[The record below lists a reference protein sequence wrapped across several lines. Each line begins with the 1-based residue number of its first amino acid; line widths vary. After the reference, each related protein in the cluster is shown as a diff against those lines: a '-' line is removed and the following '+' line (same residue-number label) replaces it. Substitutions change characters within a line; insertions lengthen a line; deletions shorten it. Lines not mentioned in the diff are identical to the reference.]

1 MSLGLRI
8 PLALGCLA
16 ILIAPPAVGAA
27 RFTVCLFSFN
37 SPDEV
42 AVFRSWLPPA
52 DFEMVDLTPALLPT
66 QMASAARKE
75 REGADEE
82 SWLLDLCRPD
92 LQCDI
97 VVYSGEFAGRFFGAY
112 GASLSLQAMEEAACA
127 SRCGGL
133 FHAPREVFL
142 LGCNTL
148 ATKDQDHR
156 SPAEYLQV
164 LLEHGFDRPSAE
176 RAVEMRYG
184 PLGPSFREALRRI
197 FAGVPRLYG
206 FSSVAPQAPY
216 SVPRLERYFRV
227 KGDYA
232 RWLERAGRSE
242 VRNRELFAAFAGTDI
257 AQTSGLGP
265 VDPAAHD
272 RERLCALYDETRSL
286 AVRLR
291 IVGELLRREDMLS
304 FVPTIEVFFNRHP
317 AQLFQGEARVL
328 FEAIQANEEA
338 RRRVVGLVRDLGISA
353 SRLELAHLA
362 HHLGWMDD
370 EEFRALALDTA
381 RQLLARPLSSDAVD
395 IVCEI
400 VRRQPIGDAIA
411 VDDFPPG
418 TFAVAEGLRMVDCLR
433 PADRQVSDRLL
444 EALHAPDVSVRL
456 WAAFALSHRLPLSE
470 VQLLRLAD
478 RLRDDPPEL
487 RERLAWIFRM
497 QSPLAGRVLTA
508 VARSDPALAERLAPL
523 AARPARRH

>member
-1 MSLGLRI
+1 
-8 PLALGCLA
+8 
-16 ILIAPPAVGAA
+16 
-27 RFTVCLFSFN
+27 
-37 SPDEV
+37 
-42 AVFRSWLPPA
+42 
-52 DFEMVDLTPALLPT
+52 
-66 QMASAARKE
+66 
-75 REGADEE
+75 
-82 SWLLDLCRPD
+82 
-92 LQCDI
+92 
-97 VVYSGEFAGRFFGAY
+97 
-112 GASLSLQAMEEAACA
+112 
-127 SRCGGL
+127 
-133 FHAPREVFL
+133 
-142 LGCNTL
+142 
-148 ATKDQDHR
+148 
-156 SPAEYLQV
+156 
-164 LLEHGFDRPSAE
+164 
-176 RAVEMRYG
+176 
-184 PLGPSFREALRRI
+184 
-197 FAGVPRLYG
+197 
-206 FSSVAPQAPY
+206 
-216 SVPRLERYFRV
+216 
-227 KGDYA
+227 
-232 RWLERAGRSE
+232 
-242 VRNRELFAAFAGTDI
+242 
-257 AQTSGLGP
+257 
-265 VDPAAHD
+265 
-272 RERLCALYDETRSL
+272 
-286 AVRLR
+286 
-291 IVGELLRREDMLS
+291 MLS

-470 VQLLRLAD
+470 VQLLHLAD

-497 QSPLAGRVLTA
+497 QSPLAGRVLAA

-523 AARPARRH
+523 AARPSRRH